1 MRINYRLGLDL
12 GTNSIGWCMYRL
24 GEDGEPVA
32 IHRMGV
38 RIFEDGRDPKT
49 LASRAA
55 DRRLARQM
63 RRRRDRVL
71 KRRQRLL
78 DGLTRF
84 GLFPA
89 DTPSRKALQ
98 LQDPYFLRAKA
109 LDEPISLHEIGRCLF
124 HLGRK
129 RGFRSSRKD
138 SRSAEAAKESG
149 KISAAIARLREE
161 LADSGSRTVGEYL
174 SRLHAV
180 GRPIK
185 ARRRP
190 DGEYV
195 LYLQRA
201 MVADEFDQIWA
212 SQERFHGASLAAE
225 ARDYLRDTLL
235 FQRKLRPVQPG
246 RCQFERSEFREP
258 LASPLQ
264 QRFRILQEL
273 NNLRL
278 ETTAETRALTR
289 EERDA
294 CFRAL
299 SDASKTLTF
308 SQLRS
313 IIGIKRAAR
322 FTLEADTKRKGLKPD
337 VVTSQFRAVLADRW
351 DALGYDRQRALA
363 LMVESE
369 DDAGKLEAQL
379 QAAPWS
385 LSRET
390 AEALSRISLPDG
402 YGSLSRKALE
412 RIVPE
417 LEREVVTFDVAVER
431 AGYGSHSIIASE
443 RMTRLPY
450 YGRILTGYTSPMP
463 GSRVPDEREYG
474 RIANPTVHIGLNQL
488 RLLVNEMTR
497 RFGPPQEIIV
507 ELARE
512 MGLSGK
518 RRRELMSEQK
528 DNQELNES
536 LDEELERLGQRVN
549 HDNRL
554 RLRLHRLLKERDP
567 LGARC
572 VYTGEVISVTR
583 LFSAMVEVDHIL
595 PFSRSLHDGL
605 GNKLL
610 CIQQA
615 NRDKGNRTPHEAFG
629 HNPPGYNWEDIQR
642 RAEQLLESRQLRL
655 FQPNALETF
664 LGDRNFLDR
673 QLTDTQYFSRVAREY
688 LTAICDPTRVWVT
701 SGRLTGLVRGK
712 FGLNSILSAERGKN
726 RDDHRHHAVDAA
738 VVGIAS
744 RSLIKR
750 IADAAARAEETG
762 QNRALERLDLPWASF
777 RFDLAACLD
786 RVVISHRPDR
796 SVEGQLHNDTNYG
809 LRSPPEASNKL
820 PVVHHRVPIDSLDQ
834 KKVTTVA
841 DPDLRREIEAA
852 IGDKTTPSEIRE
864 ALAQFS
870 AHTGIRRARVEERLS
885 VIPIKRRDT
894 QAPYRWVKGDD
905 NYCYEVTLGR
915 NGRWDGRVIQRFH
928 ANQPRHR
935 DEDHTTDPLLFRIM
949 RGDMLAIGD
958 GDQRRIMR
966 VTKLSYGKI
975 SLAEHM
981 EANVDARNRAKDDDF
996 EYLTCA
1002 PSKLQQMQA
1011 RLVGVDILGYVNDPG
1026 FRHDRSNRGDR
1037 K

>member
-1 MRINYRLGLDL
+1 MQIDYRLGLDL

-24 GEDGEPVA
+24 GDDGEPVA
-32 IHRMGV
+32 IHRLGV

-78 DGLTRF
+78 EGLTRF

-89 DTPSRKALQ
+89 DTASRKALQ
-98 LQDPYFLRAKA
+98 LQDPYVLRAQA
-109 LDEPISLHEIGRCLF
+109 LDQPISLHEIGRCLF

-138 SRSAEAAKESG
+138 SRSAETAKESG
-149 KISAAIARLREE
+149 KISAAIARLRDE
-161 LADSGSRTVGEYL
+161 LAQTGCRTVGEYL
-174 SRLHAV
+174 AGLHAA
-180 GRPIK
+180 GRPVK

-212 SQERFHGASLAAE
+212 SQERFHGAALSAE
-225 ARDYLRDTLL
+225 AREYLRDTLL

-264 QRFRILQEL
+264 QRFRVLQEL

-278 ETTAETRALTR
+278 ETTTETRPLTKD
-289 EERDA
+289 ERDA
-294 CFRAL
+294 CLLAL
-299 SDASKTLTF
+299 SEAPKTVTF

-313 IIGIKRAAR
+313 IIGVKRAAR
-322 FTLEADTKRKGLKPD
+322 FTLESDSKRKGLKPD
-337 VVTSQFRAVLADRW
+337 AVTSQFRAILADHW
-351 DALGYDRQRALA
+351 DALGSDRQRELA
-363 LMVESE
+363 LLVEGE
-369 DDAGKLEAQL
+369 DDAGKLDNLLRAE
-379 QAAPWS
+379 PWGFS
-385 LSRET
+385 GET
-390 AEALSRISLPDG
+390 AEALGRISLPEG

-417 LEREVVTFDVAVER
+417 LEREVVTFDLAVER
-431 AGYGSHSIIASE
+431 AGYGSHSISAVE
-443 RMTRLPY
+443 RLSRLPY

-463 GSRVPDEREYG
+463 TSRVPDEREYG

-488 RLLVNEMTR
+488 RLLINEMIR
-497 RFGPPQEIIV
+497 RFGPPREVIV
-507 ELARE
+507 ELARD

-528 DNQELNES
+528 ENQEANES
-536 LDEELERLGQRVN
+536 LDAELERLGQRAN
-549 HDNRL
+549 HENRL
-554 RLRLHRLLKERDP
+554 RLRLYRYLKERDP

-572 VYTGEVISVTR
+572 VYTGEVISVAR
-583 LFSAMVEVDHIL
+583 LFSAAVEVDHIL
-595 PFSRSLHDGL
+595 PFSRSLHDGV

-610 CIQQA
+610 CTQQA
-615 NRDKGNRTPHEAFG
+615 NRDKGNRTPYESFG
-629 HNPPGYNWEDIQR
+629 HSPSGYDWEEILQ
-642 RAEQLLESRQLRL
+642 RAEQLLDARQFRL
-655 FQPNALETF
+655 FQPDALETF

-688 LTAICDPTRVWVT
+688 LTAICDPGRVWVT

-712 FGLNSILSAERGKN
+712 YGLNSILSSDRGKN

-750 IADAAARAEETG
+750 IADAAARAEQMG
-762 QNRALERLDLPWASF
+762 QNRALERLDLPWPSF
-777 RFDLAACLD
+777 RFDLAACLE

-796 SVEGQLHNDTNYG
+796 GVEGQLHNATNYG
-809 LRSPPEASNKL
+809 LRSQPETPRDL
-820 PVVHHRVPIDSLDQ
+820 PVVHHRVPVDSLDR
-834 KKVTTVA
+834 KKAAAIA
-841 DPDLRREIEAA
+841 DHHLRSEILAA
-852 IGDKTTPSEIRE
+852 IGDKTSVAETRE

-885 VIPIKRRDT
+885 VIPIRRRDT
-894 QAPYRWVKGDD
+894 REPYRWVKGDD
-905 NYCYEVTLGR
+905 NYCYEVTAGK
-915 NGRWDGRVIQRFH
+915 NGKWGGRVIQRFH
-928 ANQPRHR
+928 ANQPSGR
-935 DEDHTTDPLLFRIM
+935 DNDHTADPVLFRIM
-949 RGDMLAIGD
+949 RGDMLAIGE
-958 GDQRRIMR
+958 GERRRIMR
-966 VTKLSYGKI
+966 VTQLSPGKI
-975 SLAEHM
+975 RLAEHK
-981 EANVDARNRAKDDDF
+981 EANVDARSRSKDDDF
-996 EYLTCA
+996 DYLTCA
-1002 PSKLQQMQA
+1002 PSTLQTMRA
-1011 RLVGVDILGYVNDPG
+1011 RLVGVDVLGYVNDPG